1 MPKRKLTATFEDG
14 SIITRTT
21 TSATLRYGWRV
32 ELDIPWAFDKVTGAA
47 IKGQH
52 RQAIETG
59 FSSSRIAADRAAEGC
74 ANKKGGVRVT
84 KKEIVEVAA

>member
-32 ELDIPWAFDKVTGAA
+32 ELDIPWSFDKITGVVL
-47 IKGQH
+47 KGQH
-52 RQAIETG
+52 RQAFETG
-59 FSSSRIAADRAAEGC
+59 FSSSRIGADKAAESC
-74 ANKKGGVRVT
+74 ANKKEGVRVVN
-84 KKEIVEVAA
+84 KEIVEVAA